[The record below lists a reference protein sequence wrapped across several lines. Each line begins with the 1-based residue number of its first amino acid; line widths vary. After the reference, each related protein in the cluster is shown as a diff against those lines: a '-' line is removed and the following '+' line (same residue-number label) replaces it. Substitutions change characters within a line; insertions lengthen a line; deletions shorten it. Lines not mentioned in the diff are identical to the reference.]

1 MSILIKNPQLIA
13 TFNGKDEILRDQSI
27 FIENNLIKD
36 IDTAVQL
43 TRKYR
48 IDEIVDA
55 TDKIVL
61 PGFINNHHHLFQGL
75 FRNVPLLQN
84 KPIQKWIAIMCALT
98 KSHTNDSVYYAAQI
112 NLAELMLSGCTTT
125 SDLMYIFPNNQNTL
139 FESNIQSAH
148 DIGIRFYPYRG
159 SILKQKNNLFPDE
172 ISQTEDEI
180 LDHTEKMIKKYNKD
194 ENLMLKIGA
203 GPCTLFSTN
212 KKIIKKCVE
221 LKTKYN
227 ILLQT
232 HVSESVWENN
242 YCKKYYNKTPTL
254 YLTDLEFCGKNTS
267 FVHFIYPTKR
277 DMAAVFKQKTNII
290 HCPISNARGEAV
302 APITE
307 LLQKNINVGIGVDG
321 SAGNDSS
328 NILTE
333 LRFARTLQGVR
344 KSRTYLDNYQ
354 SFKLGNVNGAK
365 ILNLEKNI
373 GSIEKN
379 KLADIAIFDPTKEL
393 NTAGALANPLGS
405 LISCDPIKV
414 DTLIINGQIKI
425 KNKKFIGLNLDEI
438 VARANYYSQEVLI
451 KAGEKLTKQ
460 GILKTPK
467 QIFAYN

>member
-1 MSILIKNPQLIA
+1 
-13 TFNGKDEILRDQSI
+13 
-27 FIENNLIKD
+27 
-36 IDTAVQL
+36 
-43 TRKYR
+43 
-48 IDEIVDA
+48 
-55 TDKIVL
+55 
-61 PGFINNHHHLFQGL
+61 
-75 FRNVPLLQN
+75 
-84 KPIQKWIAIMCALT
+84 
-98 KSHTNDSVYYAAQI
+98 
-112 NLAELMLSGCTTT
+112 
-125 SDLMYIFPNNQNTL
+125 
-139 FESNIQSAH
+139 
-148 DIGIRFYPYRG
+148 
-159 SILKQKNNLFPDE
+159 
-172 ISQTEDEI
+172 
-180 LDHTEKMIKKYNKD
+180 
-194 ENLMLKIGA
+194 
-203 GPCTLFSTN
+203 
-212 KKIIKKCVE
+212 
-221 LKTKYN
+221 
-227 ILLQT
+227 
-232 HVSESVWENN
+232 
-242 YCKKYYNKTPTL
+242 
-254 YLTDLEFCGKNTS
+254 
-267 FVHFIYPTKR
+267 
-277 DMAAVFKQKTNII
+277 MAAVFKQKTNII